1 MVVDGQFSFS
11 VSQDGLTALGNFTP
25 PAKGG
30 RALNIEDIEN
40 ELQAGGIAYGLDWEQ
55 IRSSLYRCNHEHVRI
70 TGVVIAR
77 GAPPQD
83 QIPPTLLFSPVL
95 RSQSRIFRQ
104 VDGAGLYH
112 PPGDDEEI
120 YDKDSHSVQG
130 RVDHRETKSIEVI
143 HENQLLA
150 KPVPVRPGQ
159 EGHNVKGEV
168 LPFGE
173 VALKSLEPGLNTRVD
188 DGGNVFA
195 AVSGRLVWDK
205 ERFGVDTNIEISGD
219 VGYATGNIRFP
230 GNIILKGQVQDGFRI
245 WVGGNLDSKSTIDAF
260 EIFCKG
266 NISCAEGIIGRG
278 KAVVRVKGMLS
289 AKFIEHCTV
298 DVFSDITIARAI
310 VQSRVNCLGNIS
322 CEKGKIVGG
331 STTLSG
337 LLRIEELGNDAEL
350 RTVVHGGVDFVA
362 LRKLEYNRNR
372 FQELELKEQKLR
384 DRAAHEKKGKVS
396 GNIPNERIPG
406 LIRRLAEE
414 KAALQEEISQA
425 LELSATMPDSAIEV
439 QGRVH
444 PGVIIRFGNVELSIR
459 EEVQKRRFRLSEEGD
474 RIISEDI

>member
-11 VSQDGLTALGNFTP
+11 VSQDGLIAHGSFTP

-30 RALNIEDIEN
+30 RALNIEDIEK
-40 ELQAGGIAYGLDWEQ
+40 ELQAEGIVHGVDWEQ
-55 IRSSLYRCNHEHVRI
+55 IRSSLYRSNHEHVRI

-77 GAPPQD
+77 GTPPKD
-83 QIPPTLLFSPVL
+83 QIPATLLFSPVL

-104 VDGAGLYH
+104 IDGSGEYH

-120 YDKDSHSVQG
+120 YEKDVHSIQG
-130 RVDHRETKSIEVI
+130 KVDHRETKSIEVI

-150 KPVPVRPGQ
+150 KPVPIRPGK
-159 EGHNVKGEV
+159 EGHTVRGET

-173 VALKSLEPGLNTRVD
+173 VGLKSLEPGLNTRVD
-188 DGGNVFA
+188 DGGNVYA
-195 AVSGRLVWDK
+195 GVSGRLIWDK

-245 WVGGNLDSKSTIDAF
+245 WVGGNLESKSTIDAF

-266 NISCAEGIIGRG
+266 DISCAEGIIGRG
-278 KAVVRVKGMLS
+278 KAVVRAKGKLS

-298 DVFSDITIARAI
+298 DVFDDISIARAI
-310 VQSRVNCLGNIS
+310 VQSRVNCRGNIT

-337 LLRIEELGNDAEL
+337 LLRADELGNDAEL
-350 RTVVHGGVDFVA
+350 RTVIHAGVDFVA
-362 LRKLEYNRNR
+362 RRKLEYNRQR
-372 FQELELKEQKLR
+372 YQELELKEQKLR
-384 DRAAHEKKGKVS
+384 ERAAHEPKGPVS
-396 GNIPNERIPG
+396 GNIPHERIPD

-414 KAALQEEISQA
+414 KASIQEEIAQA
-425 LELSATMPDSAIEV
+425 LENTASMPDSAIEV

-444 PGVIIRFGNVELSIR
+444 PGVIIRFANLELIIR
-459 EEVQKRRFRLSEEGD
+459 EDLQKKRFTVSEEGD
-474 RIISEDI
+474 RILTEDL